1 MFRSLSSIEAAAI
14 LAATEV
20 VADTAAK
27 QNNAVLCYA
36 GYNALAYILQQ
47 VLPNNSIAITNAYWN
62 AFTNVTHTVIGVAMF
77 GETLST
83 AQYTGIALITGGV
96 LLLSQRDVY

>member
-1 MFRSLSSIEAAAI
+1 M
-14 LAATEV
+14 LAAVEV

-27 QNNAVLCYA
+27 QDKAVLCYA

-62 AFTNVTHTVIGVAMF
+62 AFTNVTHTVLGVTVF
-77 GETLST
+77 GETLTTS
-83 AQYTGIALITGGV
+83 QYAGIALITGGI
-96 LLLSQRDVY
+96 LLLGK